1 MDIEWEKL
9 IVEEDWQTLDK
20 TNHTNIAVVIR
31 KILNF
36 IDQNDNS
43 YEFQFKILLFVQKY
57 YINDLDIKSD
67 ILRLIKA
74 TNIHYSLKEFALK
87 ILLSKLGASI
97 DIITELNFILKNH
110 KQDDFLRARIIDLIT
125 GFYWNIIDKDFILN
139 YITYSLQIRRAI
151 VDYIGIFYKDFEEL
165 IVDIIENEQDNRL
178 ISILIKNLN
187 ENISSKLQSL
197 LITLLEQTTDIFV
210 KIEIIH
216 FLRSKSS
223 ENNIQQQLISILL
236 DNKEPYLVRAQS
248 YQSLMDRSIDNIIQG
263 HLDKDETI
271 NDSFLL
277 QILQIKGEASWK

>member
-1 MDIEWEKL
+1 VDIEWEKL